1 MAMTRGQTGV
11 LAAAERQLERLRPEA
26 RALRHAL
33 QWRDEATLATQVR
46 LAQVAA
52 PTGGEGARAALVADA
67 FRLRGFTAVRCDAVG
82 NVIVRRPGGAPAAR
96 PVVCLAHLDTVF
108 PADTPLLLRR
118 DGPRL
123 ACPGIGD
130 NARGLAAMLAIADV
144 LGVPG
149 LDGDATALDRPIE
162 FVATVGEE
170 GLGNLRGA
178 RRYFDDLAAR
188 AEAPHAVLALDGP
201 GDERVVHHAL
211 GSRRYRVTF
220 EGPGGHSWADF
231 GRPNAIHAATRTA
244 FWLAALPA
252 ESRGRL
258 AVSVNRIGGGEV
270 LTAIPTGAWLDVDVR
285 ATSAALLDRSD
296 EQVRSL
302 VRQSVLDENRGH
314 ADAPLRADVALLGE
328 RPAGALDASHPLVA
342 LAMAATR
349 AEGREPLG
357 AIASTDA
364 NIPLARGIP
373 AITIG
378 AGGRGGGAH
387 TPDEWFENAAG
398 ARGVARALTILLAL
412 ARGSAPLA

>member
-1 MAMTRGQTGV
+1 MANRRV
-11 LAAAERQLERLRPEA
+11 DSAPLACAERHLLALRPRIRPLVE
-26 RALRHAL
+26 AL
-33 QWRDEATLATQVR
+33 QWRDDATLDTQVR

-52 PTGGEGARAALVADA
+52 PTGGEDRRAALVADA
-67 FRLRGFTAVRCDAVG
+67 FRLRGFTSVRSDRVG
-82 NVIVRRPGGAPAAR
+82 NVIARRPVRAGDAP
-96 PVVCLAHLDTVF
+96 PVVCVAHLDTVF

-118 DGPRL
+118 DGLRL

-144 LGVPG
+144 LGEPG
-149 LDGDATALDRPIE
+149 LDGDALPLDRPIE

-178 RRYFDDLAAR
+178 RAYFDDLASR
-188 AEAPHAVLALDGP
+188 GVEPHAVLALDGP
-201 GDERVVHHAL
+201 GDERIVHHAL

-231 GRPNAIHAATRTA
+231 GRPNAIHAASRAA
-244 FWLAALPA
+244 FWLAALPT
-252 ESRGRL
+252 EFRGRL
-258 AVSVNRIGGGEV
+258 AVSIGRIGGGES
-270 LTAIPTGAWLDVDVR
+270 LTAIPVHAWLEVDVR
-285 ATSAALLDRSD
+285 GTNAALLTRAD

-302 VRQSVLDENRGH
+302 VRQAVLDENRGH

-328 RPAGALDASHPLVA
+328 RPAGELDAEHPVVA
-342 LAMAATR
+342 IATVATR
-349 AEGREPLG
+349 AAGREPLG

-398 ARGVARALTILLAL
+398 ARGIARALTILVAL
-412 ARGSAPLA
+412 ASGQASRG